1 MIQNVPLS
9 FYCSRLDAGENFK
22 FLRFGD
28 GEFHCYLG
36 SDIVIGKN
44 EHEVYPEL
52 TNKIRSIVDNLN
64 PSHYNALQ
72 PYSLTIP
79 EFKSIIPD
87 YNWLNAD
94 VFHNASE
101 AGELAPFFRSLQKR
115 DVVLVSN
122 IYNKVFNRSWGFI
135 EIRKKNCFQD
145 YNWVVNHIYDICDDS
160 KDKVFLFA
168 ASRLS
173 VPVIYDG
180 PEDCTMIDIG
190 SLLDPYIGRVTRGYH
205 KRMTEEVMKK
215 NLAI

>member
-101 AGELAPFFRSLQKR
+101 AGELAPFFRSLQGR
-115 DVVLVSN
+115 DVMLVSN
-122 IYNKVFNRSWGFI
+122 WEKRKFNKSWGFI
-135 EIRKKNCFQD
+135 EVGSRNSFDEYEFVMDMIKDFQ
-145 YNWVVNHIYDICDDS
+145 
-160 KDKVFLFA
+160 KDVVFLFA

-205 KRMTEEVMKK
+205 KRMTEDVIKK
-215 NLAI
+215 NLEV

>member
-1 MIQNVPLS
+1 MMIQNVPLS

-52 TNKIRSIVDNLN
+52 TYKIRSIVDNLN

-79 EFKSIIPD
+79 EFKDIIPD

-101 AGELAPFFRSLQKR
+101 SGELAPLFRSLQKR
-115 DVVLVSN
+115 DVVLVSD
-122 IYNKVFNRSWGFI
+122 IYKKIFNRSWGFLGVV
-135 EIRKKNCFQD
+135 ERNCFED
-145 YNWVVNHIYDICDDS
+145 YNWVMNRIRENS

-190 SLLDPYIGRVTRGYH
+190 SLLDPYVGKITRRYH
-205 KRMTEEVMKK
+205 TKMTEEIMKR
-215 NLAI
+215 NLAL

>member
-1 MIQNVPLS
+1 MKIQNVPLS
-9 FYCSRLDAGENFK
+9 FYCNRLDAGENFK

-28 GEFHCYLG
+28 GEFHSYLG

-44 EHEVYPEL
+44 EHDIYPAL

-79 EFKSIIPD
+79 EFKNIIPD
-87 YNWLNAD
+87 INWLNAD

-101 AGELAPFFRSLQKR
+101 AGELAQFFRSLQKR

-122 IYNKVFNRSWGFI
+122 WEKLKFAQDRSWGFI
-135 EIRKKNCFQD
+135 RVEDRNCFND
-145 YNWVVNHIYDICDDS
+145 YDFVVYNMGDWS
-160 KDKVFLFA
+160 SNTVFLFA

-205 KRMTEEVMKK
+205 KRMTEEVMKR

>member
-1 MIQNVPLS
+1 MMIQNVPLS

-44 EHEVYPEL
+44 EHDIYPAL
-52 TNKIRSIVDNLN
+52 TNKIKSIVDNLN
-64 PSHYNALQ
+64 PAHYNALQ

-79 EFKSIIPD
+79 EFAGIIPD

-101 AGELAPFFRSLQKR
+101 AGELAPFFRSLEGR

-122 IYNKVFNRSWGFI
+122 WEKLKFNKSWGFI
-135 EIRKKNCFQD
+135 EVGSRNSFD
-145 YNWVVNHIYDICDDS
+145 DRRWVLEEISKDS

-190 SLLDPYIGRVTRGYH
+190 SLLDPYIGKITRRYH
-205 KRMTEEVMKK
+205 TKMTEEIIKK
-215 NLAI
+215 NLSV

>member
-44 EHEVYPEL
+44 EHDIYPAL
-52 TNKIRSIVDNLN
+52 TNKIRSILDNLN

-79 EFKSIIPD
+79 EFAGIIPD
-87 YNWLNAD
+87 INWLNAD

-101 AGELAPFFRSLQKR
+101 AGELAPFFRSLHGR

-122 IYNKVFNRSWGFI
+122 YEKRNFNETWKLMCVQS
-135 EIRKKNCFQD
+135 KNCFDD
-145 YNWVVNHIYDICDDS
+145 YLDVMNGIS
-160 KDKVFLFA
+160 KCKPNTVFLFA

-190 SLLDPYIGRVTRGYH
+190 SLLDPYIGKITRRYH
-205 KRMTEEVMKK
+205 TKMTEEIMKR
-215 NLAI
+215 NLEI

>member
-28 GEFHCYLG
+28 GEFHSYLG

-44 EHEVYPEL
+44 EHDIYPVL
-52 TNKIRSIVDNLN
+52 TNKIRSIVNNLN
-64 PSHYNALQ
+64 PAHYNALQ

-79 EFKSIIPD
+79 EFKNIIPD

-122 IYNKVFNRSWGFI
+122 EPKITFNRSWGFV
-135 EIRKKNCFQD
+135 EVQSRNCFND
-145 YNWVVNHIYDICDDS
+145 YRWLIDEIGSYS

-190 SLLDPYIGRVTRGYH
+190 SLLDPYVGKITRRYH
-205 KRMTEEVMKK
+205 TKMTEEIMKR

>member
-9 FYCSRLDAGENFK
+9 FYCSRLNAGENFK

-44 EHEVYPEL
+44 EHDIYPAL
-52 TNKIRSIVDNLN
+52 TNKIRSIVDNLT
-64 PSHYNALQ
+64 PSYYNALQ

-79 EFKSIIPD
+79 EFKDIIPD

-115 DVVLVSN
+115 DVVLVSSSA
-122 IYNKVFNRSWGFI
+122 KAGFNSTWDFI
-135 EIRKKNCFQD
+135 RIIPRNCFEEYD
-145 YNWVVNHIYDICDDS
+145 YVMNEISKDS

-205 KRMTEEVMKK
+205 KRMTDEVIKK
-215 NLAI
+215 NLSV

>member
-1 MIQNVPLS
+1 LKIQNVLLS
-9 FYCSRLDAGENFK
+9 FYCSRLDSGENFK

-44 EHEVYPEL
+44 EHEVYPAL
-52 TNKIRSIVDNLN
+52 TTKIKSIVDNLN
-64 PSHYNALQ
+64 PGHFNALQ
-72 PYSLTIP
+72 PFSLTIP
-79 EFKSIIPD
+79 EFASVIPD
-87 YNWLNAD
+87 INWLNAD

-115 DVVLVSN
+115 EVVLISS
-122 IYNKVFNRSWGFI
+122 YEKRSFNKSWDFI
-135 EIRKKNCFQD
+135 EVRPKNCFMD
-145 YNWVVNHIYDICDDS
+145 YRYVLDRIVKGYTGC
-160 KDKVFLFA
+160 VYLFA

-190 SLLDPYIGRVTRGYH
+190 SLLDPYIGRVTRRYH
-205 KRMTEEVMKK
+205 AKMTEEIIKK
-215 NLAI
+215 NLSI

>member
-44 EHEVYPEL
+44 EHDVYPAL

-64 PSHYNALQ
+64 PSHFNALQ

-79 EFKSIIPD
+79 EFQSIIPD
-87 YNWLNAD
+87 INWLNAD

-101 AGELAPFFRSLQKR
+101 AGELAPFFRSLSKR

-122 IYNKVFNRSWGFI
+122 WEKRKFNKSWGFLEVI
-135 EIRKKNCFQD
+135 TRNSFDDYEWVLEGVTKYPKNT
-145 YNWVVNHIYDICDDS
+145 
-160 KDKVFLFA
+160 VFLFA

-190 SLLDPYIGRVTRGYH
+190 SLLDPYIGKITRRYH
-205 KRMTEEVMKK
+205 TKMTEEIMKR
-215 NLAI
+215 NLEI

>member
-1 MIQNVPLS
+1 MIQNVPLK
-9 FYCSRLDAGENFK
+9 FYCSRLEAGENFK

-44 EHEVYPEL
+44 EHEVYTEL

-72 PYSLTIP
+72 PFSLTIP
-79 EFKSIIPD
+79 EFASVILDI
-87 YNWLNAD
+87 NWLNAD

-101 AGELAPFFRSLQKR
+101 AGELAPFFRSLQNR

-122 IYNKVFNRSWGFI
+122 WEKRKFNSTWGFI
-135 EIRKKNCFQD
+135 QVGSINCFDD
-145 YNWVVNHIYDICDDS
+145 YRYVMNEISIDS

-205 KRMTEEVMKK
+205 KRMTEEVIKK
-215 NLAI
+215 NLAV

>member
-1 MIQNVPLS
+1 MMIQNVPLS
-9 FYCSRLDAGENFK
+9 FYCNRLDAGENFK

-36 SDIVIGKN
+36 SDIIIGKN

-72 PYSLTIP
+72 PFSLTIP
-79 EFKSIIPD
+79 SFHSIIPD
-87 YNWLNAD
+87 INWLNAD

-101 AGELAPFFRSLQKR
+101 AGELAPFFRSLQGR
-115 DVVLVSN
+115 DVVLVSSPDKEN
-122 IYNKVFNRSWGFI
+122 FNKTWDFIDVAPRNSFN
-135 EIRKKNCFQD
+135 D
-145 YNWVVNHIYDICDDS
+145 YDYVMNEVAKYS
-160 KDKVFLFA
+160 KDTVFLFA

-173 VPVIYDG
+173 VPVIYDS

-205 KRMTEEVMKK
+205 KRMTEEIMKK
-215 NLAI
+215 NLSV

>member
-44 EHEVYPEL
+44 EHEVYPAL
-52 TNKIRSIVDNLN
+52 TNKIKSIVNNLN

-72 PYSLTIP
+72 PFSLTIP
-79 EFKSIIPD
+79 AFQNIIPD
-87 YNWLNAD
+87 INWLNAD

-101 AGELAPFFRSLQKR
+101 AGELAPLFKALSKR
-115 DVVLVSN
+115 DVVLVSSPE
-122 IYNKVFNRSWGFI
+122 KLHFNRSWGFI
-135 EIRKKNCFQD
+135 EVAHKNCFDD
-145 YNWVVNHIYDICDDS
+145 YYWAMSRIEQYAAGT
-160 KDKVFLFA
+160 VFLFA

-205 KRMTEEVMKK
+205 KRMTEEVMKR
-215 NLAI
+215 NLAL

>member
-1 MIQNVPLS
+1 MIQHIPLS

-28 GEFHCYLG
+28 GEFHAYLG
-36 SDIVIGKN
+36 SNIVIGKN
-44 EHEVYPEL
+44 EHDIYPAL

-64 PSHYNALQ
+64 PSHYNGLQ

-79 EFKSIIPD
+79 SFHKIIPY
-87 YNWLNAD
+87 YNWHNAD
-94 VFHNASE
+94 VFHNANG

-115 DVVLVSN
+115 DVVLISN
-122 IYNKVFNRSWGFI
+122 WEKRDFNTSWGFI
-135 EIRKKNCFQD
+135 RVEDRNCFND
-145 YNWVVNHIYDICDDS
+145 YDYVMYNIGDFPPGT
-160 KDKVFLFA
+160 VFLFA

-190 SLLDPYIGRVTRGYH
+190 SLLDPYIGKITRRYH
-205 KRMTEEVMKK
+205 TRMTEEIMKR
-215 NLAI
+215 NLSL

>member
-1 MIQNVPLS
+1 MMIQNVPLS

-44 EHEVYPEL
+44 EHDIYPAL
-52 TNKIRSIVDNLN
+52 TNKIKSIVDNLN
-64 PSHYNALQ
+64 PAHYNALQ
-72 PYSLTIP
+72 PFSLTIP
-79 EFKSIIPD
+79 EFKNIIPD

-122 IYNKVFNRSWGFI
+122 WEKRKFNKSWGFI
-135 EIRKKNCFQD
+135 EVTSRNCFSD
-145 YNWVVNHIYDICDDS
+145 YDYVMYNVGDWPKNT
-160 KDKVFLFA
+160 VFLFA

-173 VPVIYDG
+173 VPVIYDA

-190 SLLDPYIGRVTRGYH
+190 SLLDPYIGKITRRYH
-205 KRMTEEVMKK
+205 TKMTEEIIKK
-215 NLAI
+215 NLSV

>member
-1 MIQNVPLS
+1 MMIQNVPLS

-28 GEFHCYLG
+28 GEFHSYLG

-44 EHEVYPEL
+44 EHDIYPAL

-79 EFKSIIPD
+79 EFQNIIPD

-115 DVVLVSN
+115 DVVLISN
-122 IYNKVFNRSWGFI
+122 GDKANFNKSWEFI
-135 EIRKKNCFQD
+135 EIRSKNCFD
-145 YNWVVNHIYDICDDS
+145 SYRYVIDDIRKDS

-190 SLLDPYIGRVTRGYH
+190 SLLDPYIGKITRRYH
-205 KRMTEEVMKK
+205 TKMTEEIMKK
-215 NLAI
+215 NLSI

>member
-1 MIQNVPLS
+1 MTIQNVPLS

-28 GEFHCYLG
+28 GEFYCYLG
-36 SDIVIGKN
+36 EDIIIGKN
-44 EHEVYPEL
+44 EHEVYKSL

-72 PYSLTIP
+72 PYSLTI
-79 EFKSIIPD
+79 EKFKDIIPD

-101 AGELAPFFRSLQKR
+101 AGELAPFFRSLQGR

-122 IYNKVFNRSWGFI
+122 WEKKNFNKSWGFI
-135 EIRKKNCFQD
+135 EVGSRNCFED
-145 YNWVVNHIYDICDDS
+145 YEWVMEVIPKYPKS
-160 KDKVFLFA
+160 TVFLFA

-190 SLLDPYIGRVTRGYH
+190 SLLDPYIGKITRRYH
-205 KRMTEEVMKK
+205 TKMTEEIIKK
-215 NLAI
+215 NLSI

>member
-1 MIQNVPLS
+1 MMIKNVPLS
-9 FYCSRLDAGENFK
+9 FYCNRIDAGENFK

-44 EHEVYPEL
+44 EHDIYPAL
-52 TNKIRSIVDNLN
+52 TNKIKSIVDNLN
-64 PSHYNALQ
+64 PAHYNALQ

-79 EFKSIIPD
+79 EFKDIIPD

-101 AGELAPFFRSLQKR
+101 AGELAPFFKALQER

-122 IYNKVFNRSWGFI
+122 WEKRGFNQSWDFIQIMNRNSFDYYNHVLEVIAKDY
-135 EIRKKNCFQD
+135 KN
-145 YNWVVNHIYDICDDS
+145 
-160 KDKVFLFA
+160 KVFLFA
-168 ASRLS
+168 ASSLS

-180 PEDCTMIDIG
+180 PDDCTMIDIG

-205 KRMTEEVMKK
+205 KRMTEEIMKR
-215 NLAI
+215 NLVL

>member
-9 FYCSRLDAGENFK
+9 FYCNRLDAGENFK

-28 GEFHCYLG
+28 GEFHSYLG

-44 EHEVYPEL
+44 EHDIYPAL
-52 TNKIRSIVDNLN
+52 TNKIKSIVDNLN
-64 PSHYNALQ
+64 PAHYNALQ

-79 EFKSIIPD
+79 EFAGIIPD

-101 AGELAPFFRSLQKR
+101 AGELAPFFRSLQNR

-122 IYNKVFNRSWGFI
+122 WEKRKLARDMSWILI
-135 EIRKKNCFQD
+135 EVSSRNCFYD
-145 YNWVVNHIYDICDDS
+145 YKFAVEAVNNFP
-160 KDKVFLFA
+160 KNTVFLFA

-205 KRMTEEVMKK
+205 KRMTEEIIKK
-215 NLAI
+215 NLSV

>member
-1 MIQNVPLS
+1 MMIQNVPLS

-36 SDIVIGKN
+36 NDIVIGKN

-52 TNKIRSIVDNLN
+52 TNKIRSIVDNLT
-64 PSHYNALQ
+64 PWHMNALQ
-72 PYSLTIP
+72 PFSLTIP
-79 EFKSIIPD
+79 QLQPIIPD

-101 AGELAPFFRSLQKR
+101 AGELAPFFKSLEKR
-115 DVVLVSN
+115 QVVLVSN
-122 IYNKVFNRSWGFI
+122 WEKRKFNKSWGFL
-135 EIRKKNCFQD
+135 EVGSRNCFED
-145 YNWVVNHIYDICDDS
+145 YKLIMGSISEDS

-205 KRMTEEVMKK
+205 KRMTEEVIKK
-215 NLAI
+215 NLEI

>member
-1 MIQNVPLS
+1 MTIQNIPLS
-9 FYCSRLDAGENFK
+9 FYCSRLDSGENFK

-52 TNKIRSIVDNLN
+52 TSKIRSIVDNLN

-72 PYSLTIP
+72 PFSLTIP
-79 EFKSIIPD
+79 AFQNIIPD
-87 YNWLNAD
+87 INWLNAD

-122 IYNKVFNRSWGFI
+122 WEKRKFNKSWGFL
-135 EIRKKNCFQD
+135 EVGSRNCFED
-145 YNWVVNHIYDICDDS
+145 YKLILDSITEDS

-190 SLLDPYIGRVTRGYH
+190 SLLDPYIGRITRGYH
-205 KRMTEEVMKK
+205 KRMTEEVMKR
-215 NLAI
+215 NLSWS

>member
-1 MIQNVPLS
+1 MTIQNVPLS

-28 GEFHCYLG
+28 GEFHSYLG

-44 EHEVYPEL
+44 EHDIYPAL

-79 EFKSIIPD
+79 EFQPIIPE

-101 AGELAPFFRSLQKR
+101 AGELAPLFRSLQKR

-122 IYNKVFNRSWGFI
+122 WEKRNFNKSWEFI
-135 EIRKKNCFQD
+135 DVASRNCFD
-145 YNWVVNHIYDICDDS
+145 EYDSVLGYIKKYH

-168 ASRLS
+168 ASR
-173 VPVIYDG
+173 
-180 PEDCTMIDIG
+180 
-190 SLLDPYIGRVTRGYH
+190 
-205 KRMTEEVMKK
+205 
-215 NLAI
+215 

>member
-1 MIQNVPLS
+1 MMIQNVPLS

-36 SDIVIGKN
+36 SNIVIGKN
-44 EHEVYPEL
+44 EHDIYPAL

-64 PSHYNALQ
+64 HSHYNALQ
-72 PYSLTIP
+72 PFSLTIP
-79 EFKSIIPD
+79 EFQNIIPD

-101 AGELAPFFRSLQKR
+101 AGLLAPFFRSLYKR

-122 IYNKVFNRSWGFI
+122 WEKRKFNKSWGFI
-135 EIRKKNCFQD
+135 RVEDRNCFND
-145 YNWVVNHIYDICDDS
+145 YDYVMHNIGDWPNNT
-160 KDKVFLFA
+160 VFLFA

-205 KRMTEEVMKK
+205 KRMTEEVIRK
-215 NLAI
+215 NLSV

>member
-1 MIQNVPLS
+1 MTIQNVPLS

-36 SDIVIGKN
+36 NDIIIGKN

-52 TNKIRSIVDNLN
+52 TSKIKSIVNNLN

-79 EFKSIIPD
+79 AFASVIPD
-87 YNWLNAD
+87 INWLNAD

-122 IYNKVFNRSWGFI
+122 WEKLKFNKSWGFI
-135 EIRKKNCFQD
+135 EVGSRNSFDEYHSVLEYINKD
-145 YNWVVNHIYDICDDS
+145 YKENI
-160 KDKVFLFA
+160 FLFA

-205 KRMTEEVMKK
+205 KRMTEEVIKR
-215 NLAI
+215 NLTL

>member
-36 SDIVIGKN
+36 NDIVIGKN
-44 EHEVYPEL
+44 EHEVYPAL
-52 TNKIRSIVDNLN
+52 TSKIKSIVDNLN

-72 PYSLTIP
+72 PFSLTIP
-79 EFKSIIPD
+79 AFQNIIPD
-87 YNWLNAD
+87 INWLNAD

-101 AGELAPFFRSLQKR
+101 AGELAPFFRSLQNK

-122 IYNKVFNRSWGFI
+122 WEKRKFNKSWEFI
-135 EIRKKNCFQD
+135 QVGSHNSFDDYSWVSEEIRNNHKN
-145 YNWVVNHIYDICDDS
+145 
-160 KDKVFLFA
+160 KVFLFA

-205 KRMTEEVMKK
+205 KRMTEEVMKR

>member
-44 EHEVYPEL
+44 EHDIYPAL
-52 TNKIRSIVDNLN
+52 TNKIRSIVDNLT
-64 PSHYNALQ
+64 PWHMNALQ

-79 EFKSIIPD
+79 EFQNIIPD
-87 YNWLNAD
+87 INWLNAD

-101 AGELAPFFRSLQKR
+101 AGELAPFFRSLEKR
-115 DVVLVSN
+115 QVVLVSN
-122 IYNKVFNRSWGFI
+122 WEKRKFNKSWGFL
-135 EIRKKNCFQD
+135 EVVSRNSFSD
-145 YNWVVNHIYDICDDS
+145 YEFVMTAIS
-160 KDKVFLFA
+160 KYGKDVVFLFA

>member
-9 FYCSRLDAGENFK
+9 FYCNRLDAGENFK

-79 EFKSIIPD
+79 EFKDIIPD

-101 AGELAPFFRSLQKR
+101 AGELAPFFRALQGR
-115 DVVLVSN
+115 DVVLIGSMG
-122 IYNKVFNRSWGFI
+122 KSGFNSTWDM
-135 EIRKKNCFQD
+135 IRIIPRNCFEEYD
-145 YNWVVNHIYDICDDS
+145 YVMNEIAKDS

-190 SLLDPYIGRVTRGYH
+190 SLLDPYVGKVTRRYH
-205 KRMTEEVMKK
+205 MKMTEEVMKK

>member
-52 TNKIRSIVDNLN
+52 TSKIRSIVDNLN

-72 PYSLTIP
+72 PFSLTIP
-79 EFKSIIPD
+79 EFQNIIPE

-122 IYNKVFNRSWGFI
+122 WEKLKFNRSWGYI
-135 EIRKKNCFQD
+135 EVGSRNSFDNYD
-145 YNWVVNHIYDICDDS
+145 YVMNLITTAPEH
-160 KDKVFLFA
+160 KDTVYLFA

-190 SLLDPYIGRVTRGYH
+190 SLLDPYVGKITRRYH
-205 KRMTEEVMKK
+205 KRMTEEVIKK
-215 NLAI
+215 NLSV

>member
-1 MIQNVPLS
+1 MTIQNIPLS

-36 SDIVIGKN
+36 NDIVIGKN
-44 EHEVYPEL
+44 EHEVYPKL
-52 TNKIRSIVDNLN
+52 TNKVRSIVDNLN

-72 PYSLTIP
+72 PFSLTIP
-79 EFKSIIPD
+79 AFQSIIPD
-87 YNWLNAD
+87 INWLNAD

-122 IYNKVFNRSWGFI
+122 WEKRKFNKTWEFVEVDSRNSFDNFDMVMNKIVKDWGG
-135 EIRKKNCFQD
+135 RV
-145 YNWVVNHIYDICDDS
+145 Y
-160 KDKVFLFA
+160 LFA

-215 NLAI
+215 NLSV

>member
-9 FYCSRLDAGENFK
+9 FYCSRLDVGENFK

-28 GEFHCYLG
+28 GEFHSYLG

-44 EHEVYPEL
+44 EHDIYPEL
-52 TNKIRSIVDNLN
+52 TSKIRSIVDNLN
-64 PSHYNALQ
+64 TSHYNALQ

-79 EFKSIIPD
+79 EFQSIIPD
-87 YNWLNAD
+87 INWLNAD

-101 AGELAPFFRSLQKR
+101 AGELAPFFRSLQGR

-122 IYNKVFNRSWGFI
+122 WEKINFINAAWGFI
-135 EIRKKNCFQD
+135 DVQSRNCFNNYD
-145 YNWVVNHIYDICDDS
+145 VVMNRITENS
-160 KDKVFLFA
+160 QDKVFLFA

-180 PEDCTMIDIG
+180 PDDCTMIDIG
-190 SLLDPYIGRVTRGYH
+190 SLLDPYIGKITRRYH
-205 KRMTEEVMKK
+205 TKMTEEIMKR

>member
-1 MIQNVPLS
+1 MIQNTPLS
-9 FYCSRLDAGENFK
+9 FYCGRLDAGENFK

-36 SDIVIGKN
+36 SDIIIGKN
-44 EHEVYPEL
+44 EHEVYPAL
-52 TNKIRSIVDNLN
+52 TNKIKSIVDNLN
-64 PSHYNALQ
+64 LSHFNALQ
-72 PYSLTIP
+72 PFSLAIP
-79 EFKSIIPD
+79 AFQTIIPKI
-87 YNWLNAD
+87 NWLNAD

-101 AGELAPFFRSLQKR
+101 AGELAPFFRSLQNK

-122 IYNKVFNRSWGFI
+122 WEKRKFNKSWDFI
-135 EIRKKNCFQD
+135 EVDSRNSFDNYD
-145 YNWVVNHIYDICDDS
+145 YVM
-160 KDKVFLFA
+160 DKITSGKVYLFA

-205 KRMTEEVMKK
+205 KRMTEEVMKR
-215 NLAI
+215 NLTF

>member
-1 MIQNVPLS
+1 MTIQNVPLS

-52 TNKIRSIVDNLN
+52 TSKIKSIVDNLN
-64 PSHYNALQ
+64 PSHFNALQ
-72 PYSLTIP
+72 PFSLAIP
-79 EFKSIIPD
+79 AFQTIIPKI
-87 YNWLNAD
+87 NWLNAD

-101 AGELAPFFRSLQKR
+101 AGELAPFFRSLAKR
-115 DVVLVSN
+115 NVVLVSN
-122 IYNKVFNRSWGFI
+122 WEKRKFNKLWDFI
-135 EIRKKNCFQD
+135 EVDSRNSFDNYD
-145 YNWVVNHIYDICDDS
+145 YVMDKITPG
-160 KDKVFLFA
+160 KVFLFA

-205 KRMTEEVMKK
+205 KRMTEEVIKK
-215 NLAI
+215 NLSI

>member
-1 MIQNVPLS
+1 MTIQNVPLS

-52 TNKIRSIVDNLN
+52 TSKIRSIVDNLN

-72 PYSLTIP
+72 PFSLTIP
-79 EFKSIIPD
+79 AFQSIIPD

-101 AGELAPFFRSLQKR
+101 AGELAPFFRSLQNR

-122 IYNKVFNRSWGFI
+122 WEKIKFNRSWGFV
-135 EIRKKNCFQD
+135 EVTSRNCFND
-145 YNWVVNHIYDICDDS
+145 YRWLMDEIGNYS

-173 VPVIYDG
+173 VPVIYNG

-190 SLLDPYIGRVTRGYH
+190 SLLDPYIGRVTRRYH
-205 KRMTEEVMKK
+205 KRMTEEIIKR
-215 NLAI
+215 NLTI